1 MKLWM
6 TSFVILA
13 FAAPAWAIS
22 LDGIVIDGDTP
33 SGATA
38 TQTVNTSFGNS
49 TAGTQSSPSGSELNQ
64 LFAEINP
71 TTKKLEIGI
80 TGNLES
86 NNNKLFIFIDAVAGG
101 ETTLAGD
108 NADGGFG
115 EINAQAGLQFM
126 GASMDHGLRLNLGGG
141 NLDVNFFDLIDN
153 TATSI
158 IAAGGPSALPISNGG
173 GARGIQVGWDNSNV
187 MGVSGDNNGALIDP
201 TTATKGFEFEI
212 DIIEAFNG
220 SQGVINLM
228 AFVTSGDATF
238 ASNQFLP
245 SSGSMDHIG
254 NGITSFNAATLAVPG
269 DPIIGLLA
277 GDVDGDGDVDLFES
291 DNDMLSDFDII
302 RNNWLETNATFGQTL
317 LRSDG
322 DLNQNGIVSIED
334 FREFKD
340 NCQDC
345 TPQELLA
352 AFASLGVSA
361 PEPTGIGLV
370 MLAGMGGILVRRRN
384 G

>member
-1 MKLWM
+1 M
-6 TSFVILA
+6 TSFALLA
-13 FAAPAWAIS
+13 LATPAWAIS

-33 SGATA
+33 GGGVALS
-38 TQTVNTSFGNS
+38 TQTVNTQFGNS
-49 TAGTQSSPSGSELNQ
+49 TSGNQNSGGGSELNQ

-80 TGNLES
+80 TGNLEG

-101 ETTLAGD
+101 ETTLLND

-115 EINAQAGLQFM
+115 EINAQVGLQFM
-126 GASMDHGLRLNLGGG
+126 GASMDHGLRLDLGGG

-153 TATSI
+153 SGTSI
-158 IAAGGPSALPISNGG
+158 IAGAGPGDLPISNGG
-173 GARGIQVGWDNSNV
+173 GARGILVGWDNSNV
-187 MGVSGDNNGALIDP
+187 DGVSGDSGGPLVDP

-212 DIIEAFNG
+212 DIIDAFNG
-220 SQGVINLM
+220 SQGDINLM
-228 AFVTSGDATF
+228 AFVTSGDAKF

-245 SSGSMDHIG
+245 TSGSTSNIG
-254 NGITSFNAATLAVPG
+254 NGINTFNAATITVTGA
-269 DPIIGLLA
+269 PIIGFLD
-277 GDVDGDGDVDLFES
+277 GDVDGDGDVDLFET

-302 RNNWLETNATFGQTL
+302 RNNWLETNASFGQTL
-317 LRSDG
+317 LRTDG

-345 TPQELLA
+345 TPQELIA
-352 AFASLGVSA
+352 AFRSLGVSA
-361 PEPTGIGLV
+361 PEPAGVGLV
-370 MLAGMGGILVRRRN
+370 MLVGMGGMLVRRRN